1 MLSCNYFDDYPV
13 IELLPL
19 CNSTQATIRTALG
32 LLGFVWAED
41 KDRPCSAEAELLG
54 VKVDLGS
61 VGTVKIKNKPERA
74 EAIAAAVDSI
84 LETGSIDPKVLP
96 SLFGRIQ
103 FAEGQLHG
111 RLGRL
116 ALADLRSCTL
126 QAQSRLLDETAK
138 KALSNLKARVLGGT
152 PRIVPALVGYR
163 RSVIFTDGA
172 YEPSSVAHPAT
183 VGGILYHYDSGAWC
197 TFYFACAISLSIVQ
211 SWEALGKR
219 HLIGPIEMYAVLC
232 ARSAWSSHMDLC
244 RVTVYVD
251 HAGVLAS
258 LVQGSSKDP
267 LWRELLLLFE
277 NLDSQATL
285 PWFAGVP
292 I

>member
-1 MLSCNYFDDYPV
+1 MGPASIPGRSFHH
-13 IELLPL
+13 
-19 CNSTQATIRTALG
+19 
-32 LLGFVWAED
+32 F
-41 KDRPCSAEAELLG
+41 SAEAELLG

-61 VGTVKIKNKPERA
+61 FGTVKIKNKPERA
-74 EAIAAAVDSI
+74 EAIAAAVDLV
-84 LETGSIDPKVLP
+84 LEAGSIDPKVLP

-172 YEPSSVAHPAT
+172 YEPSSVAHT

-197 TFYFACAISLSIVQ
+197 TLYFACAISLSIV
-211 SWEALGKR
+211 LG
-219 HLIGPIEMYAVLC
+219 L
-232 ARSAWSSHMDLC
+232 
-244 RVTVYVD
+244 
-251 HAGVLAS
+251 
-258 LVQGSSKDP
+258 GSSRVRIYI
-267 LWRELLLLFE
+267 WECMY
-277 NLDSQATL
+277 SSM
-285 PWFAGVP
+285 
-292 I
+292 